1 MEQKNE
7 KTTSEIG
14 AKFSQFLKEKR
25 IAKGLSIR
33 KFSILIYG
41 SESQNS
47 YLNDIENGKR
57 EPNLKTLSL
66 ILDSLNC
73 SIDFIEH

>member
-7 KTTSEIG
+7 KTTSEKG
-14 AKFSQFLKEKR
+14 A
-25 IAKGLSIR
+25 

-47 YLNDIENGKR
+47 YLNDIENRKR

-66 ILDSLNC
+66 ILDRLNC